1 MPGPEPTPRAP
12 AAVDKKDVIE
22 RAQRGDQSALPA
34 LKGILDAGHYALA
47 EGIAELAQNAV
58 LGRFAAKDLVCRELL
73 RRDLARLAGELA
85 GGDPTPL
92 ERLLAERAALCWLDA
107 TTLDVLYAA
116 DAGSTRP
123 QSEHADR
130 ARDRAHRRFLAAA
143 RALAQVKKLGLPAVQ
158 INIGR
163 NQINVTGGGGPD
175 A

>member
-22 RAQRGDQSALPA
+22 RAQRGDHSALPA
-34 LKGILDAGHYALA
+34 LKGILDAGRYALA
-47 EGIAELAQNAV
+47 EGVAELAHNAV
-58 LGRFAAKDLVCRELL
+58 LGRLAGKDLVCRELL
-73 RRDLARLAGELA
+73 KRDVTRLAAELA

-92 ERLLAERAALCWLDA
+92 ERLLAERSALCWLDA
-107 TTLDVLYAA
+107 TTLDILYAA
-116 DAGSTRP
+116 DAGLTP
-123 QSEHADR
+123 AQSEHAGR

-163 NQINVTGGGGPD
+163 NQLNVTGGGGPD